1 MFESPPLA
9 HSLQNLTGKLGEP
22 QGTAGFLIK
31 KRWKSQVFMGKFTL
45 SMVIFHSYVT
55 LW

>member
-22 QGTAGFLIK
+22 QGIPSGISDQKTMEIASF
-31 KRWKSQVFMGKFTL
+31 QGKIHDFYGD
-45 SMVIFHSYVT
+45 FP
-55 LW
+55 

>member
-31 KRWKSQVFMGKFTL
+31 KTMEIASIHGKIHAFYGD
-45 SMVIFHSYVT
+45 FP
-55 LW
+55 